1 VKAIVLK
8 EFGGVENLQATEIPA
23 PIIKDNEVLI
33 AVKSISINP
42 IDVKTRAGKGLAAKL
57 KEVSPMILGWD
68 VAGAITR
75 VGKSVSQFKTGD
87 EVFGMINFPGIAAVY
102 AGYVAAPATHIAI
115 RPKNISFE
123 EAAAATLAALTAW
136 QAVVDILKIKK
147 GDRLLVHAASGG
159 VGHFAVQIAKY
170 FGAYVI
176 GTSSAANKSFVLGIG
191 ADEHIDYTVA
201 SIDKTVSQIDKVLD
215 TIGNENIDQSLLA
228 MKKGGAIVSIPS
240 GKNEMVAEKA
250 EAAGMFGYRMMVQSN
265 GKNEQQIAK
274 LMEAGII
281 KPHVSKIFSF
291 DQMQAAHLQI
301 ESGRTVGKIVVRT

>member
-1 VKAIVLK
+1 
-8 EFGGVENLQATEIPA
+8 
-23 PIIKDNEVLI
+23 
-33 AVKSISINP
+33 
-42 IDVKTRAGKGLAAKL
+42 
-57 KEVSPMILGWD
+57 
-68 VAGAITR
+68 
-75 VGKSVSQFKTGD
+75 
-87 EVFGMINFPGIAAVY
+87 
-102 AGYVAAPATHIAI
+102 
-115 RPKNISFE
+115 
-123 EAAAATLAALTAW
+123 
-136 QAVVDILKIKK
+136 
-147 GDRLLVHAASGG
+147 
-159 VGHFAVQIAKY
+159 
-170 FGAYVI
+170 
-176 GTSSAANKSFVLGIG
+176 LGIG

-265 GKNEQQIAK
+265 GENEQQIAK